1 VKIVVTEPIHPAG
14 MRILEQAGEVV
25 RPATLDPAGLRAVVS
40 DADAVVVRI
49 TRFPAELIEAASR
62 LKVIG
67 RHGVGVDNVDLEACT
82 RRGIPVV
89 FTPEANA
96 ESVAE
101 HVLGCMITLAKRI
114 LPGDR
119 ALRAGQFAARN
130 ELFGMELA
138 GKTIGI
144 IGLGRIGRR
153 VAQMCRAALD
163 MHVIG
168 LDPVISTDQAATL
181 GIELAPDLRSLLSR
195 ADIVTLHVPLTPST
209 RGLLGAEQLQWM
221 KPGAY
226 LINTARGGIVDEQ
239 ALYEALTAGRLAGAA
254 LDVFAEEPPSTDHPL
269 FRLDNVIVT
278 PHMAAHT
285 EEAMYRMATMVA
297 EEIVAV
303 LEGKRPRWCANP
315 EVYAVGPG
323 A

>member
-101 HVLGCMITLAKRI
+101 NVLGCMITLAKRI

-315 EVYAVGPG
+315 VVYAVGPG

>member
-1 VKIVVTEPIHPAG
+1 MKIVVTEPIHREG
-14 MRILEQAGEVV
+14 IRILEQAGEVV
-25 RPATLDPAGLRAVVS
+25 RPASSDPGTLRAVLQ
-40 DADAVVVRI
+40 DADAVVLRI
-49 TRFPAELIEAASR
+49 TRFPAEMVEAAPKLR
-62 LKVIG
+62 VVG

-101 HVLGCMITLAKRI
+101 HVLGFMLALAKRI

-119 ALRAGQFAARN
+119 ALRAGRFAARN

-138 GKTIGI
+138 GKTVGI
-144 IGLGRIGRR
+144 VGLGRIGRR

-163 MHVIG
+163 MQVIG
-168 LDPVISTDQAATL
+168 LDPVVSPEQAASL
-181 GIELAPDLRSLLSR
+181 GIELAPDLRALLSR
-195 ADIVTLHVPLTPST
+195 ADIVTLHVPLTPAT
-209 RGLLGAEQLQWM
+209 RGLLGAEQLGWM

-226 LINTARGGIVDEQ
+226 LINTARGGVVDEQ
-239 ALYEALTAGRLAGAA
+239 ALYDALASGRLAGAA
-254 LDVFAEEPPSTDHPL
+254 LDVFAEEPPPADHPL
-269 FRLDNVIVT
+269 FRLENVIVT

-297 EEIVAV
+297 EEIVTV
-303 LEGKRPRWCANP
+303 LRGGRPRWCANP
-315 EVYAVGPG
+315 EVYAMR
-323 A
+323 ARQ